1 MLKTII
7 RRNVTGSTPK
17 ILLLACL
24 TAAIFIVD
32 TVTDYAIAAAVF
44 YTVVILLS
52 ARLLTGK
59 AVTGLASTCI
69 ALSVI
74 SFAFTSKG
82 AFYEGLINTGISI
95 IAIIATTYL
104 GLKLVSAEID
114 VRESRERLLRLARMT
129 TLGQLT
135 SSIAHEVSQPLVA
148 IEISASAG
156 RRWLAQSPP
165 NNERAAAA
173 IERISADSHR
183 AIEILDRVRR
193 LSRGEKPHV
202 SPFDINEAVR
212 DIVELAHNEITRHD
226 IALDLDLTPGLPMA
240 LADRVQIQQVIGNLV
255 LNAIEAIQEKDPPV
269 RSLKINTAL
278 TEGARLQVAV
288 RDSGGGI
295 APADQE
301 RLFDAFWTTKKGGF
315 GLGLTISR
323 TIVESSGGTIA
334 LGSTTPHGT
343 TILFEVPTTQETEI

>member
-1 MLKTII
+1 M
-7 RRNVTGSTPK
+7 R
-17 ILLLACL
+17 
-24 TAAIFIVD
+24 
-32 TVTDYAIAAAVF
+32 
-44 YTVVILLS
+44 
-52 ARLLTGK
+52 
-59 AVTGLASTCI
+59 
-69 ALSVI
+69 
-74 SFAFTSKG
+74 
-82 AFYEGLINTGISI
+82 
-95 IAIIATTYL
+95 
-104 GLKLVSAEID
+104 
-114 VRESRERLLRLARMT
+114 
-129 TLGQLT
+129 
-135 SSIAHEVSQPLVA
+135 
-148 IEISASAG
+148 
-156 RRWLAQSPP
+156 
-165 NNERAAAA
+165 RAAAA

-202 SPFDINEAVR
+202 APFDINEVVR

-301 RLFDAFWTTKKGGF
+301 RLFDAFWTTKKGA
-315 GLGLTISR
+315 SASDSPSAAP
-323 TIVESSGGTIA
+323 SSKAVAAPLPWGPRRPMERQSCLKCQRHRRRRYELRI
-334 LGSTTPHGT
+334 
-343 TILFEVPTTQETEI
+343 

>member
-165 NNERAAAA
+165 
-173 IERISADSHR
+173 
-183 AIEILDRVRR
+183 
-193 LSRGEKPHV
+193 
-202 SPFDINEAVR
+202 
-212 DIVELAHNEITRHD
+212 
-226 IALDLDLTPGLPMA
+226 
-240 LADRVQIQQVIGNLV
+240 Q
-255 LNAIEAIQEKDPPV
+255 
-269 RSLKINTAL
+269 
-278 TEGARLQVAV
+278 
-288 RDSGGGI
+288 
-295 APADQE
+295 
-301 RLFDAFWTTKKGGF
+301 
-315 GLGLTISR
+315 
-323 TIVESSGGTIA
+323 
-334 LGSTTPHGT
+334 
-343 TILFEVPTTQETEI
+343 